1 MKNFCTTCI
10 ALMTVCLQLQG
21 QWNPGNEKLWQ
32 IGHLDSIYSTT
43 LNETR
48 HFWVHLP
55 NNYELSERQKYPV
68 VFILDGSVHLNG
80 YVNYESYKRG
90 AIPEMIVVAIS
101 NRLNRTRDLT
111 PTNIDDQNGTPP
123 WVSGSGGGTHFT
135 SFIKS
140 ELIPYINENYPTTN
154 YRTLIGHS
162 FGGLFAINLLIN
174 HPDLFRNYIA
184 IDPSLWWDNE
194 LMLEQLT
201 HLENNPLSINKVFI
215 TIANNTA
222 KMSTEMTMN
231 DIKHDT
237 TSFTESMRAT
247 IKCIEKLES
256 ISQSNIQ
263 WKYYANENHQSVPL
277 LSIIDG
283 MNYLYEWYAFN
294 GDDLDLIRNP
304 NSDPIKTIEAIKEHY
319 NALSENFGYPVL
331 LEEEMINDG
340 GYMFMDDFPDKA
352 YQFFKL
358 NIENYPFSAR
368 TYAAMADFY
377 VSQENEEKAIYY
389 LKQAFALSKNN
400 EYKSRITELE
410 KAKRE

>member
-1 MKNFCTTCI
+1 
-10 ALMTVCLQLQG
+10 
-21 QWNPGNEKLWQ
+21 
-32 IGHLDSIYSTT
+32 
-43 LNETR
+43 
-48 HFWVHLP
+48 
-55 NNYELSERQKYPV
+55 
-68 VFILDGSVHLNG
+68 
-80 YVNYESYKRG
+80 
-90 AIPEMIVVAIS
+90 MIVVAIS